1 MKLFRLLIL
10 IGVPM
15 FSATAF
21 SQVLTVDEA
30 VARALKNDFD
40 IQLSRNEASI
50 AKANN
55 TPGNAGM
62 LPELSATVAAGY
74 DSKRTTQEL
83 ADHSEREYNP
93 LNSKVLSAGVQL
105 SWTFFDGGKM
115 FVTKNKLAQIERLG
129 EIEFQSQVLQTTADV
144 IGAYYDV
151 VRQQQQLRSINEAIK
166 YNRQRLVIANAGFQ
180 AGSLSKSD
188 LLQAQIDLNLNL
200 ENAINQ
206 QYNIQVAQRALNKLL
221 RYDSEMG
228 IMVSDSIPCHFRP
241 DSISLLQKLD
251 NANTSILAFRKQVEI
266 AGLNV
271 KESRTAYLPVL
282 SMNGGMFASDVQNS
296 AGSLLQN
303 RTMGPQVSGTLS
315 VPLYQAGEVKRKL
328 NIAKIELQ
336 SANVNLEKM
345 RQLARIDM
353 QNAITNY
360 RYQMN
365 LLDIEI
371 NNNQLSEE
379 YLKISIQ
386 RFRLGQVNSLE
397 VHLAQENFVQSN
409 TRLINYRFNLK
420 MAETRLKQLS
430 SLL

>member
-1 MKLFRLLIL
+1 
-10 IGVPM
+10 
-15 FSATAF
+15 
-21 SQVLTVDEA
+21 
-30 VARALKNDFD
+30 
-40 IQLSRNEASI
+40 
-50 AKANN
+50 
-55 TPGNAGM
+55 
-62 LPELSATVAAGY
+62 
-74 DSKRTTQEL
+74 
-83 ADHSEREYNP
+83 
-93 LNSKVLSAGVQL
+93 
-105 SWTFFDGGKM
+105 
-115 FVTKNKLAQIERLG
+115 
-129 EIEFQSQVLQTTADV
+129 
-144 IGAYYDV
+144 
-151 VRQQQQLRSINEAIK
+151 
-166 YNRQRLVIANAGFQ
+166 
-180 AGSLSKSD
+180 
-188 LLQAQIDLNLNL
+188 
-200 ENAINQ
+200 
-206 QYNIQVAQRALNKLL
+206 
-221 RYDSEMG
+221 
-228 IMVSDSIPCHFRP
+228 
-241 DSISLLQKLD
+241 
-251 NANTSILAFRKQVEI
+251 VEI

-282 SMNGGMFASDVQNS
+282 SMNGGLFASDVQNS

-315 VPLYQAGEVKRKL
+315 VPLYRAGEVKRKL